1 MVDTSVVIIASF
13 LLAFKAIL
21 IEGSEVAIISL
32 ALISQLGKRNIVFGV
47 LLGGIGSIG
56 TFLIVRTIFVTFS
69 DVRIAQVNIID
80 IVTAIILLYFSSRF
94 LRGFI
99 KYAFRGKSFASKM
112 QRIEDEIVVKAKQQ
126 GGDQPVQSFSWH
138 HSLPVVSITLTE
150 GFEASL
156 ILAAAGYF
164 NFLWTITGA
173 LISILTLV
181 IVCAFSYKYLVR
193 APRWLLDMIAGFVLL
208 SFGILFLITGIFG
221 L

>member
-1 MVDTSVVIIASF
+1 MVDTSVVIVASF

-32 ALISQLGKRNIVFGV
+32 ALISQLGRRNIIFGV

-56 TFLIVRTIFVTFS
+56 TFLIIQRIFVTFS
-69 DVRIAQVNIID
+69 NVTFGQVNIID
-80 IVTAIILLYFSSRF
+80 IVTAAILLYFSSRF
-94 LRGFI
+94 LRGFV
-99 KYAFRGKSFASKM
+99 KYAFRGRSFASKM
-112 QRIEDEIVVKAKQQ
+112 QRMEDEIVAKAKQD
-126 GGDQPVQSFSWH
+126 GSDQSVRNFSIH
-138 HSLPVVSITLTE
+138 HSVPVVTITLTE

-164 NFLWTITGA
+164 NFFWTITGA
-173 LISILTLV
+173 LVSILSLIV
-181 IVCAFSYKYLVR
+181 VCAFSYRYLIR

-208 SFGILFLITGIFG
+208 SFGILFLVTGIFG